1 MHHPYQRLE
10 VCVPGTGA
18 QFLLAASGHKLFSVN
33 LTDGSVVTQWPKEGP
48 NQAPEEKVRSIHCEE
63 RAWNEEADKTSSP

>member
-1 MHHPYQRLE
+1 MHHPYQRLT

-33 LTDGSVVTQWPKEGP
+33 LADGSVATQWPKEGP
-48 NQAPEEKVRSIHCEE
+48 NEAPKEKVRSK
-63 RAWNEEADKTSSP
+63 RL

>member
-1 MHHPYQRLE
+1 MHHPYQRLT

-33 LTDGSVVTQWPKEGP
+33 LADGSVVTQWPKEGP
-48 NQAPEEKVRSIHCEE
+48 NEALEEKVRSIRNRE
-63 RAWNEEADKTSSP
+63 RAWVDKAGDIALL